1 MNLIDYYSLLWQS
14 INNLKMNN
22 DLYLRDLRVLCT
34 VARRGSFIAAA
45 AELGTSPPY
54 VSKRIA
60 ALEAMWGVQLFHRT
74 TRRVAVTEDGDIA
87 YNRARRILEEVEEM
101 NNLLAGGEREPRGM
115 LRISTSLRLGRLH
128 VTPIL
133 SMLRTRHTELEIWLE
148 LLDRRVDL
156 AAESFDLDIRVGDV
170 QEASV
175 IPHKIAESTRVLCAS
190 PRYVERRGAPRSMP
204 DLVQH
209 DCLAF
214 RDRQQAFGVWQLNGP
229 NGTEAVKVTGPMA
242 SNQSDI
248 VREWAL
254 DGHGI
259 IMASEWDVADSI
271 ESGALVRI
279 LPDHSRPADVWA
291 VSTARSSA
299 SAKVR
304 VAVDFLRQQL
314 SDGPLAL
321 RRLW

>member
-1 MNLIDYYSLLWQS
+1 MNLRAYYSRDRQS

-22 DLYLRDLRVLCT
+22 ELYLRDLRVLCT

-60 ALEAMWGVQLFHRT
+60 ALEAMWRVQLFHRT

-87 YNRARRILEEVEEM
+87 FNRARRILEEVEEM
-101 NNLLAGGEREPRGM
+101 NDLLAGGEREPRGM
-115 LRISTSLRLGRLH
+115 LRVSTSLRLGRRH

-133 SMLRTRHTELEIWLE
+133 SMLRARHTELEIWLE
-148 LLDRRVDL
+148 LVDRRVDL
-156 AAESFDLDIRVGDV
+156 AGESFDLDIRVGDV

-175 IPHKIAESTRVLCAS
+175 IPHKVAESTRVLCAS
-190 PRYVERRGAPRSMP
+190 PRYVEKRGAPRSLP

-259 IMASEWDVADSI
+259 IMASEWDVAESI

-279 LPDHSRPADVWA
+279 LPDYSRPADVWA

-304 VAVDFLRQQL
+304 VAVDFLRSQL
-314 SDGPLAL
+314 CAGSFAL
-321 RRLW
+321 RRLP